1 MIDQKTVAGVS
12 DSLAHVSG
20 PGDVGESIAR
30 SANGMSDWRTALHE
44 AGHCCAGKVGGLEVA
59 GCAIFAGGGLTWGS
73 KHVRSELSDDERAVP
88 IFYEQSGPDLHAR
101 LAEFMPHDG
110 ESRGDAFP
118 IFAHVHVRLVE
129 LAGGTAAET
138 VLHSEDE
145 PWIAHSDIRQA
156 RSLAAI
162 ICTSEAA
169 IDAYLEFALV
179 EAKALISKHRET
191 VLALAN
197 ALMIERTLD
206 AERIDSIIDAAV
218 LAKAIEDERQRRL
231 NWQRVKES
239 AARFRADHQERRD
252 AR

>member
-1 MIDQKTVAGVS
+1 
-12 DSLAHVSG
+12 
-20 PGDVGESIAR
+20 
-30 SANGMSDWRTALHE
+30 
-44 AGHCCAGKVGGLEVA
+44 
-59 GCAIFAGGGLTWGS
+59 
-73 KHVRSELSDDERAVP
+73 
-88 IFYEQSGPDLHAR
+88 
-101 LAEFMPHDG
+101 MPRDG
-110 ESRGDAFP
+110 ETRAMLPNFC
-118 IFAHVHVRLVE
+118 ACACRLVE

-169 IDAYLEFALV
+169 IDAYLEFALA

-206 AERIDSIIDAAV
+206 AERSIPSSTPPSW
-218 LAKAIEDERQRRL
+218 RRRSRM
-231 NWQRVKES
+231 NAS
-239 AARFRADHQERRD
+239 AA
-252 AR
+252 

>member
-1 MIDQKTVAGVS
+1 
-12 DSLAHVSG
+12 
-20 PGDVGESIAR
+20 
-30 SANGMSDWRTALHE
+30 
-44 AGHCCAGKVGGLEVA
+44 
-59 GCAIFAGGGLTWGS
+59 
-73 KHVRSELSDDERAVP
+73 
-88 IFYEQSGPDLHAR
+88 
-101 LAEFMPHDG
+101 
-110 ESRGDAFP
+110 
-118 IFAHVHVRLVE
+118 
-129 LAGGTAAET
+129 